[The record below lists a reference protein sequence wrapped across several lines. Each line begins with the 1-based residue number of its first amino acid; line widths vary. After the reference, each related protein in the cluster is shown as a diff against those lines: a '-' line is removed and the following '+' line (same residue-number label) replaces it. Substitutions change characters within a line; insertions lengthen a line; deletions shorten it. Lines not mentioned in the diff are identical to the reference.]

1 MSTSGIIKKI
11 FRDFWAIMFIELSGL
26 YSPDHWK
33 SIVDNVSKMLS
44 CGETSNG
51 YAEYICPCC
60 KKTKKICFTCKSR
73 FCTSC
78 GKRYIDEWVE
88 KMVYKIFDVPHRH
101 LIFTIPQELREI
113 FRRDRSLLKF
123 MMDCVSQVI
132 LEVFRSRG
140 RKVVPGI
147 LAVIHTFGGDIKFNP
162 HIHVLVTEGGLT
174 GDQWVDISFIPYTLL
189 RKKWQYHLLTGLKS
203 ILPKTKENAR
213 FIDYLFKSQ
222 PKGFYVN
229 GEKKMTSVRYATR
242 YLGRYLARPALAEY
256 RIVHYDGQK
265 VTFWYKDHDTKGKKY
280 ATLEVDEFIKLL
292 IEHIPLKGFK
302 MVRHYGLYSRRS
314 KSISMKVLLKCKRF
328 LQLKFSFLNNDSE
341 RLNWRQRLI
350 RSFGKDPLI
359 CSACKEEM
367 LLWYIWHPKYG
378 YLFDLSRDGPFHQD
392 VKELLQTVKSDTE
405 QPYRHI
411 QLPLFEG

>member
-1 MSTSGIIKKI
+1 
-11 FRDFWAIMFIELSGL
+11 
-26 YSPDHWK
+26 
-33 SIVDNVSKMLS
+33 
-44 CGETSNG
+44 
-51 YAEYICPCC
+51 
-60 KKTKKICFTCKSR
+60 
-73 FCTSC
+73 
-78 GKRYIDEWVE
+78 
-88 KMVYKIFDVPHRH
+88 
-101 LIFTIPQELREI
+101 
-113 FRRDRSLLKF
+113 

-203 ILPKTKENAR
+203 ILPKTRENAR

-229 GEKKMTSVRYATR
+229 GEKKMTSVRYAAR

-265 VTFWYKDHDTKGKKY
+265 VTFWHKDHDTKEKKY

-314 KSISMKVLLKCKRF
+314 KSI
-328 LQLKFSFLNNDSE
+328 
-341 RLNWRQRLI
+341 
-350 RSFGKDPLI
+350 
-359 CSACKEEM
+359 
-367 LLWYIWHPKYG
+367 
-378 YLFDLSRDGPFHQD
+378 
-392 VKELLQTVKSDTE
+392 
-405 QPYRHI
+405 
-411 QLPLFEG
+411 